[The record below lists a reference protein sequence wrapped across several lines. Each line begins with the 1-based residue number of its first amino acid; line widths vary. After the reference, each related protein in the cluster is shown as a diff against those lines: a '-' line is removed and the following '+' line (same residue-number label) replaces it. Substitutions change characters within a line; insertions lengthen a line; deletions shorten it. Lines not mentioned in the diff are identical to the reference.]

1 MILFIWL
8 FAILPIGYL
17 LLKVIFGL
25 IAHTASGEHVA
36 GRLSNFGCCFF
47 FEFIVSW
54 FSMDFS
60 CNIRRILVNNSGERG
75 E

>member
-25 IAHTASGEHVA
+25 IAHTASGVNVNM
-36 GRLSNFGCCFF
+36 LLIGCRILVVVYFLIYC
-47 FEFIVSW
+47 IM

-60 CNIRRILVNNSGERG
+60 CNSGERG